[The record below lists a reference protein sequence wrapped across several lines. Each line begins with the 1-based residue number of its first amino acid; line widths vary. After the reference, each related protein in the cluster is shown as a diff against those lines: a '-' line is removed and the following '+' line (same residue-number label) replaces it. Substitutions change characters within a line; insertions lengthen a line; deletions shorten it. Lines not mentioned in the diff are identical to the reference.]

1 MNFTDSIRI
10 CLKEKYANFSGR
22 ASRSEFWYFALFALI
37 VYIISIVLVFSVSF
51 SFIYLFSVFIFAM
64 ILPTLAVTV
73 RRLHDI
79 NKSGWFILLP
89 FPFEVAELLLE
100 ESAGEP
106 SLLSL
111 IFTII
116 VIGTSIYLLVLYYIH
131 GDKKDNRF
139 GKNIYKKVK
148 KRK

>member
-1 MNFTDSIRI
+1 
-10 CLKEKYANFSGR
+10 
-22 ASRSEFWYFALFALI
+22 
-37 VYIISIVLVFSVSF
+37 
-51 SFIYLFSVFIFAM
+51 M

-116 VIGTSIYLLVLYYIH
+116 VIGTSIYLLVLYCRH

-148 KRK
+148 KKK